1 MEKSRGIIK
10 EISKKIL
17 KSKKVLISSH
27 LRPDG
32 DSIGTGLALFHLL
45 KKMGKYVDFINIDKT
60 PFPFTRLPGAE
71 EIVIGEIKNFD
82 YDLALLLECSEE
94 GRSGH
99 NNIKRFFTINIDHH
113 NTSDLYA
120 NINWIDPSASAVGEM
135 VFDLIVFL
143 KGEFDKKISTNLYA
157 AIASDTGAFRFS
169 NTTARALEVC
179 ACLAKKGADPYE
191 ISRLIF
197 DTYSYQKVKLLGLV
211 LSTLNVEIDKG
222 IAYISM
228 RKKFLDDLGLTEV
241 DTEDIISMVRS
252 IDGIN
257 IVIFVKEVGE
267 HKYRISLRSKG
278 DINSGL
284 IAEKQGGGGHFHAA
298 GFSLEGDY
306 ETVLKNAI
314 QIVKSSLFQE
324 K

>member
-1 MEKSRGIIK
+1 MRKRKIIK
-10 EISKKIL
+10 QIREKIL
-17 KSKKVLISSH
+17 KSNKILISSH

-32 DSIGTGLALFHLL
+32 DSIGTGLALLHLL
-45 KKMGKYVDFINIDKT
+45 KKMGKSVDFINIDKT

-71 EIVIGEIKNFD
+71 KIVIGEIENSD

-99 NNIKRFFTINIDHH
+99 KNIKRFFTINIDHH
-113 NTSDLYA
+113 NTSELYA
-120 NINWIDPSASAVGEM
+120 DLNWIDPSASAVGEM
-135 VFDLIVFL
+135 VFDLIIDL
-143 KGEFDKKISTNLYA
+143 KGEFDKIISTNLYA

-169 NTTARALEVC
+169 NTTPRALEVC
-179 ACLAKKGADPYE
+179 AYLAKRGADPYE
-191 ISRLIF
+191 VSRLLF

-211 LSTLNVEIDKG
+211 LSTLNVEKENG

-228 RKKFLDDLGLTEV
+228 HKKFLDELGLTEV

-267 HKYRISLRSKG
+267 NKYRISLRSKG
-278 DINSGL
+278 DINSGK
-284 IAEKQGGGGHFHAA
+284 IAEKYGGGGHFHAA

-306 ETVLKNAI
+306 ESVLRNAI
-314 QIVKSSLFQE
+314 DIVKSSLLE
-324 K
+324 KK

>member
-1 MEKSRGIIK
+1 MRKKNIVK
-10 EISKKIL
+10 EIGEKILESKKI
-17 KSKKVLISSH
+17 LISSH

-45 KKMGKYVDFINIDKT
+45 RKMGKSVDFINIDKT

-71 EIVIGEIKNFD
+71 QIVIGEIKNSD

-99 NNIKRFFTINIDHH
+99 ENIKMFFTINIDHH

-135 VFDLIVFL
+135 VFDLIISL

-169 NTTARALEVC
+169 NTTPRALEVC
-179 ACLAKKGADPYE
+179 AFLAEKGADPYE
-191 ISRLIF
+191 VSRLLF

-211 LSTLNVEIDKG
+211 LSTLNVEIETG
-222 IAYISM
+222 IACISM
-228 RKKFLDDLGLTEV
+228 PKRFLDELGLTEV

-257 IVIFVKEVGE
+257 MVIFVKEIGE
-267 HKYRISLRSKG
+267 RKYRVSLRSKG
-278 DINSGL
+278 DINSGK
-284 IAEKQGGGGHFHAA
+284 IAEKYGGGGHFHAA

-306 ETVLKNAI
+306 ETVLKNAV
-314 QIVKSSLFQE
+314 QIVKLSLF
-324 K
+324 KRK

>member
-1 MEKSRGIIK
+1 MRRRKIVK
-10 EISKKIL
+10 EIGKKIFESR
-17 KSKKVLISSH
+17 KILISSH

-45 KKMGKYVDFINIDKT
+45 KKMGKSVDFINIDKT
-60 PFPFTRLPGAE
+60 PFPFTKLPGAE
-71 EIVIGEIKNFD
+71 EIVIGEIKDPN

-99 NNIKRFFTINIDHH
+99 SNIKRFFTINIDHH

-135 VFDLIVFL
+135 VFDLIIAIN
-143 KGEFDKKISTNLYA
+143 GEFDSKISTNLYA

-169 NTTARALEVC
+169 NTTPRALEVC
-179 ACLAKKGADPYE
+179 AYLAKRGADPYE
-191 ISRLIF
+191 VSRLLF
-197 DTYSYQKVKLLGLV
+197 DTYYYQKIKLLGLV
-211 LSTLNVEIDKG
+211 LSTLNAEIESG

-228 RKKFLDDLGLTEV
+228 PKKFLDELGLTEV

-267 HKYRISLRSKG
+267 KKYRISLRSKG
-278 DINSGL
+278 NINSGK
-284 IAEKQGGGGHFHAA
+284 IAEKYGGGGHFHAA

-306 ETVLKNAI
+306 ENVLKNAI
-314 QIVKSSLFQE
+314 EIVKSSLFG